1 MVSHPLRALISAGS
15 HCQTECSRHLAKTPV
30 VTPIRSSRHH
40 RTHSPLFTT
49 ANRTM
54 PDGCP
59 VFVRQNAMSH
69 YDPPFSVQGGL
80 APCPDSLLHPR
91 GEYAEPDVGTGINR
105 LVLTRVGN
113 TLRSGTATGVEM
125 VHPRSRMEHNSTLP
139 RSKTQLYV
147 VDFIAPPDS
156 RNVH

>member
-1 MVSHPLRALISAGS
+1 MVSNPLRALISAGS

-54 PDGCP
+54 QDGCP

-69 YDPPFSVQGGL
+69 NDPPFSVQGGL
-80 APCPDSLLHPR
+80 APCLDSLLHPR
-91 GEYAEPDVGTGINR
+91 GEYAV
-105 LVLTRVGN
+105 TRCGYRNQPARPHAGGKHVTFRYGD
-113 TLRSGTATGVEM
+113 RS
-125 VHPRSRMEHNSTLP
+125 
-139 RSKTQLYV
+139 
-147 VDFIAPPDS
+147 
-156 RNVH
+156 